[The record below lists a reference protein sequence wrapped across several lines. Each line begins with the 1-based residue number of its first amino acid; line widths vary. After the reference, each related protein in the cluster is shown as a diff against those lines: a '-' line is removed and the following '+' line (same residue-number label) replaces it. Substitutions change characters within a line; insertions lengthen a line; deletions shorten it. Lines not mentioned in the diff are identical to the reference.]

1 MKIHIYSEDV
11 NLVLYWEK
19 NITEYQT
26 MTLYSMEDM
35 LSLEGTFLLTDISSC
50 GKDGENVI
58 RGLLQKNNQVF
69 LLDRTPN
76 IQKAKKYL
84 GLRVKGY
91 ANALMNSSLFNYAI
105 KIINDGMIWLHPEFV
120 SSLISEIPHSSTKT
134 KDILDVLTDREKE
147 VAVMIADGLSY
158 KQIGE
163 NLNITLRTVKAHAQN
178 IFTKLNVKDR
188 LALALYL
195 K

>member
-1 MKIHIYSEDV
+1 
-11 NLVLYWEK
+11 
-19 NITEYQT
+19 
-26 MTLYSMEDM
+26 M

-58 RGLLQKNNQVF
+58 RGLLQKSNHVF

-84 GLRVKGY
+84 RLRVKGY
-91 ANALMNSSLFNYAI
+91 ANALMNGSLFDYAI

-163 NLNITLRTVKAHAQN
+163 HLNITLRTVKAHAQN

>member
-1 MKIHIYSEDV
+1 MKIHMYSEDV

-58 RGLLQKNNQVF
+58 RGLLQKSNHVF

-84 GLRVKGY
+84 GLRVRGY
-91 ANALMNSSLFNYAI
+91 ANALMNGSLFDYAI

-163 NLNITLRTVKAHAQN
+163 HLNITLRTVKAHAQN

>member
-1 MKIHIYSEDV
+1 MYSEDV

-58 RGLLQKNNQVF
+58 RGLLQKSNHVF

-91 ANALMNSSLFNYAI
+91 ANALMNGSLFDYAI

-163 NLNITLRTVKAHAQN
+163 HLNITLRTVKAHAQN

>member
-1 MKIHIYSEDV
+1 MKIHMYSEDV

-58 RGLLQKNNQVF
+58 RGLLQKSNHVF

-91 ANALMNSSLFNYAI
+91 ANALMNGYDSRWI
-105 KIINDGMIWLHPEFV
+105 KL
-120 SSLISEIPHSSTKT
+120 
-134 KDILDVLTDREKE
+134 
-147 VAVMIADGLSY
+147 
-158 KQIGE
+158 
-163 NLNITLRTVKAHAQN
+163 
-178 IFTKLNVKDR
+178 
-188 LALALYL
+188 
-195 K
+195 

>member
-58 RGLLQKNNQVF
+58 RGLLQKSNHVF

-91 ANALMNSSLFNYAI
+91 ANALMNGSLFDYAI

-120 SSLISEIPHSSTKT
+120 SSLISEIPHSSTTIKA
-134 KDILDVLTDREKE
+134 ILDVLTDREKE
-147 VAVMIADGLSY
+147 VAIMIADGLSY

-163 NLNITLRTVKAHAQN
+163 NLNITLRTVKAHSQN

>member
-120 SSLISEIPHSSTKT
+120 SSLISEIPHSSTKI
-134 KDILDVLTDREKE
+134 KAILDVLTDREKE

>member
-1 MKIHIYSEDV
+1 MKIYIYSADV
-11 NLVLYWEK
+11 NLVFYWEK
-19 NITEYQT
+19 SITEYQT
-26 MTLYSMEDM
+26 IVLSSIED
-35 LSLEGTFLLTDISSC
+35 LLTLEGNFLVADISSL
-50 GKDGENVI
+50 GRDSEYVI
-58 RGLLQKNNQVF
+58 RTLLQKDNYIF
-69 LLDRTPN
+69 LLDRSPN

-84 GLRVKGY
+84 GLSVRGY
-91 ANALMNSSLFNYAI
+91 ANSLMNSSLFNYAI

-120 SSLISEIPHSSTKT
+120 SNLISEIPHSSTKT
-134 KDILDVLTDREKE
+134 QEILEALTDREKE
-147 VAVMIADGLSY
+147 VAVMIADGLGY

>member
-1 MKIHIYSEDV
+1 MKIHMYSEDV

-58 RGLLQKNNQVF
+58 RGLLQKSNHVF

-91 ANALMNSSLFNYAI
+91 ANALMNGSLFDYAI

-163 NLNITLRTVKAHAQN
+163 HLNITLRTVKAHAQN

>member
-1 MKIHIYSEDV
+1 MKIYIYSEDV
-11 NLVLYWEK
+11 NLVFYWEK

-26 MTLYSMEDM
+26 MVLYSIED
-35 LSLEGTFLLTDISSC
+35 LLNLEGNFLLADISSF
-50 GKDGENVI
+50 GRDSEYVI
-58 RGLLQKNNQVF
+58 RTLLQKDNYIF
-69 LLDRTPN
+69 LLDRTPS

-84 GLRVKGY
+84 GLSVKGY

-105 KIINDGMIWLHPEFV
+105 KIIKDGMIWLHPEFV
-120 SSLISEIPHSSTKT
+120 SNLISEIPHSSTKT
-134 KDILDVLTDREKE
+134 QEILEALTDREKE
-147 VAVMIADGLSY
+147 VAVMIADGLNY